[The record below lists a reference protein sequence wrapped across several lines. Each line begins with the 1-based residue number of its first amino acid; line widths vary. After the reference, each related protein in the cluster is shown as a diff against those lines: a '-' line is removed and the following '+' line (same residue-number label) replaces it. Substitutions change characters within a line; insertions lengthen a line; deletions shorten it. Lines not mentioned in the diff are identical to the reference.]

1 MLIWMYNIIQLY
13 STASRYVYS
22 FVSYLYLQ
30 PRIYIHLYTLY
41 ISTSSASLYDFLHM
55 VVFFSKPVTSPTL
68 KHYTAAIIGWGSCWG
83 CWRRLGN
90 WTTRRMF
97 CLSRFKGW
105 TCRQKEGLQ
114 VLFLIDFKQQKYEFY
129 FIIYT
134 IYLRKVYTF
143 DFWWNVNLIVFCML
157 LPFHLY
163 LRVFLG
169 STQVF
174 WIAKNGDPD
183 GFFKYVS
190 AGFVFKNLQLQVK
203 YLEIKYILHV

>member
-1 MLIWMYNIIQLY
+1 
-13 STASRYVYS
+13 
-22 FVSYLYLQ
+22 
-30 PRIYIHLYTLY
+30 
-41 ISTSSASLYDFLHM
+41 
-55 VVFFSKPVTSPTL
+55 
-68 KHYTAAIIGWGSCWG
+68 
-83 CWRRLGN
+83 
-90 WTTRRMF
+90 
-97 CLSRFKGW
+97 
-105 TCRQKEGLQ
+105 
-114 VLFLIDFKQQKYEFY
+114 
-129 FIIYT
+129 
-134 IYLRKVYTF
+134 
-143 DFWWNVNLIVFCML
+143 ML